1 MHAATRA
8 LLAFAVALA
17 GCHRAEAPQAQG
29 ERHGQGPYVVQDW
42 PLPVAPGA
50 AEPELVVAPD
60 GRLLLGWVSSVPGR
74 RNALQFSD
82 TDASGRWQTAPR
94 TIAVGNS
101 LLANWANTPHLLA
114 TPDGALW
121 VHWLQSAGAGEASN
135 LALARSTN
143 DGFSWSAPLQVNPDG
158 APAEHGFASLWPAS
172 SDTLGMAWLAGAPEQ
187 PAAPDAR
194 TGHAMH
200 AEHEAATALRAAVF
214 DRNLQRGAEQV
225 VDPQVCDCCRTAVAM
240 TARGPLLVYRDRSD
254 ADIRD
259 IAATRFD
266 GHAWSKPLPV
276 HADGWK
282 MTACPVNGPAIAAR
296 GSDALVAWFTA
307 AQDKP
312 TVLLARTRDAGD
324 HFDAPVTVDTG
335 AQVDGRVAVALDS
348 RQAWVAWLREDA
360 GGSTLWLSR
369 YASDLSHEL
378 QRFQVAKLHARG
390 PAAGY
395 PQLAVRDDG
404 AWLVWTDS
412 VDGAPQLRGARVTR

>member
-1 MHAATRA
+1 MHAAARA
-8 LLAFAVALA
+8 LLVLTVALA
-17 GCHRAEAPQAQG
+17 GCHRAEAPQAHDAKNA
-29 ERHGQGPYVVQDW
+29 HGPFVVQDW
-42 PLPVAPGA
+42 PLPAAPGA
-50 AEPELVVAPD
+50 AEPDLVVAPD
-60 GRLLLGWVSSVPGR
+60 GRLLLGWISSVPGR

-82 TDASGRWQTAPR
+82 TDVDGRWQSAPR
-94 TIAVGNS
+94 TIAIGNS
-101 LLANWANTPHLLA
+101 LLANWANPPHLLA

-135 LALARSTN
+135 LSLARSTN

-158 APAEHGFASLWPAS
+158 PPAEHGFASLWPAS
-172 SDTLGMAWLAGAPEQ
+172 QDTLGMAWLAGVPEQ
-187 PAAPDAR
+187 GDKHAAQGA
-194 TGHAMH
+194 G
-200 AEHEAATALRAAVF
+200 TALRAAVF

-225 VDPQVCDCCRTAVAM
+225 VDAQACDCCRTAVAL

-254 ADIRD
+254 EEIRD

-266 GHAWSKPLPV
+266 GHAWSKPVPV

-296 GSDALVAWFTA
+296 GNTAIVAWYTGA
-307 AQDKP
+307 HDKP
-312 TVLLARTRDAGD
+312 AVLIARSTDAGD
-324 HFDAPVTVDTG
+324 RFEAAVTVDAG
-335 AQVDGRVAVALDS
+335 AQVDGRVAVALDA
-348 RQAWVAWLREDA
+348 QQVWVAWLRERA

-369 YASDLSHEL
+369 YAPDLSHEL
-378 QRFQVAKLHARG
+378 QRFEVARLHARG

-412 VDGAPQLRGARVTR
+412 VDGAPQLRGAHVTR

>member
-1 MHAATRA
+1 MPTVARA
-8 LLAFAVALA
+8 LLVLAVALTA
-17 GCHRAEAPQAQG
+17 CHRTEAPPAKAEQPG
-29 ERHGQGPYVVQDW
+29 HGPFVVQDW

-50 AEPELVVAPD
+50 AEPDLVAAPD
-60 GRLLLGWVSSVPGR
+60 GRLLLGWISSVPGR

-82 TDASGRWQTAPR
+82 ADADGRWQTAPR
-94 TIAVGNS
+94 TIAVGNT
-101 LLANWANTPHLLA
+101 LLANWANAPHLLA

-121 VHWLQSAGAGEASN
+121 VHWLQAVGAGEATN

-158 APAEHGFASLWPAS
+158 EAPAEHGFAALWPAS
-172 SDTLGMAWLAGAPEQ
+172 QDTLGMAWLAGGAE
-187 PAAPDAR
+187 AADA
-194 TGHAMH
+194 HAAHGAH
-200 AEHEAATALRAAVF
+200 AGATALRAAVF
-214 DRNLQRGAEQV
+214 DRNLQRSAEQV
-225 VDPQVCDCCRTAVAM
+225 VDARACDCCRTAVAM

-254 ADIRD
+254 AEVRD

-266 GHAWSKPLPV
+266 GHAWSKPVPV

-282 MTACPVNGPAIAAR
+282 MAGCPVNGPAIAAR
-296 GSDALVAWFTA
+296 GNDAVVGWYTG

-312 TVLLARTRDAGD
+312 AVLLARTRDAGD
-324 HFDAPVTVDTG
+324 HFDAPVAVDAG
-335 AQVDGRVAVALDS
+335 EQVDGRVALALDAQ
-348 RQAWVAWLREDA
+348 QAWVAWLRADA

-369 YASDLSHEL
+369 YATDLSHEL

-395 PQLAVRDDG
+395 PQLAVRADG

-412 VDGAPQLRGARVTR
+412 IDGVPQLRGAHVTR